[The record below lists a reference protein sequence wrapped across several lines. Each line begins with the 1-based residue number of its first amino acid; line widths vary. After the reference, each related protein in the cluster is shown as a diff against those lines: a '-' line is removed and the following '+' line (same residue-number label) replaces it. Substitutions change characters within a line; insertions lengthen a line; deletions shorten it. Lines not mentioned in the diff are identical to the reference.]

1 MEPTRGGRGRGV
13 ERKLLAY
20 LLVTNFFEARD
31 LIGLGAFGPL
41 DDVEFDLVAFFE
53 ALIAL
58 TLDGTVMNEDVG
70 PTLPPEEAV
79 ALCVVEPLDGA
90 FVLCQWS
97 CSL

>member
-1 MEPTRGGRGRGV
+1 MDRTRGGRGRGAR
-13 ERKLLAY
+13 EKLLAC
-20 LLVTNFFEARD
+20 LLVIHFFETTD
-31 LIGLGAFGPL
+31 LIGLGALGPL

-58 TLDGTVMNEDVG
+58 TLNGTVMNEDVG

-79 ALCVVEPLDGA
+79 ALCVVEPLDCA
-90 FVLCQWS
+90 LVLCQWS